1 MAAAALTL
9 AVIALARRDGL
20 ALRILLGLLCA
31 LTLVVL
37 ASALK
42 RLELYEE
49 AFGFT
54 RLRLLA
60 HAAIL
65 WLAALFAAVAAAGA
79 LHRTAWLP
87 RATVALSALAALA
100 FAAREPR
107 RADRRAQR
115 RALRGDGPDRPRVP
129 REAQPRRRARARP
142 GRAGE
147 RPAAR
152 RAREREPRPRPR
164 AAPG

>member
-1 MAAAALTL
+1 MAAGGLTL
-9 AVIALARRDGL
+9 AGIALARRESPVL
-20 ALRILLGLLCA
+20 TALLGLLCA

-65 WLAALFAAVAAAGA
+65 WLRAPFLPVVAAGA
-79 LHRTAWLP
+79 RHATRRLP
-87 RATVALSALAALA
+87 RATVAMSAAAALA
-100 FAAREPR
+100 FALAN
-107 RADRRAQR
+107 
-115 RALRGDGPDRPRVP
+115 
-129 REAQPRRRARARP
+129 
-142 GRAGE
+142 
-147 RPAAR
+147 
-152 RAREREPRPRPR
+152 
-164 AAPG
+164 